1 VNLLILSTDFPPEV
15 GSAPH
20 LFYEL
25 ARKFVQNGHKV
36 TFFTGFPR
44 YYVNRMPGKYKRGFL
59 LKEQIDGIDVLRLRL
74 PSVPRN
80 IPVFRGIDHFVPSLI
95 FLMAAGLIRGRID
108 AILVYSPPLS
118 LGLTALFLR
127 RFKGAPVV
135 LNVQDLFPQNA
146 IDLGLLRNSI
156 LIRAFRTMEHFLYR
170 KLDRITVHSKGNK
183 DHVVSMGASTK
194 KVAIIPN
201 WVDMSFYKAY
211 GKEKNLREDWN
222 INGQFVVSFAGII
235 GYSQDLDVIIESAR
249 KLQKY
254 HNIKFLLIGDGVEK
268 ERLQD
273 RASAL
278 GLDNVT
284 FLPMQPR
291 EIYPSILHISDI
303 CLVTLNRNVTTPVV
317 PSKLLSIMA
326 AGKPVL
332 ATLPAHG
339 DAPRIIDDARCGYS
353 YNAGDS
359 QSLVQGVLE
368 LYKKPFL
375 RRQFGENGRN
385 YAIEHFTL
393 DACVRR
399 YEELFKKLRV
409 NACL

>member
-1 VNLLILSTDFPPEV
+1 MNLLILSTDFPPEV

-25 ARKFVQNGHKV
+25 AREFVENGHTV
-36 TFFTGFPR
+36 TFLTGFPR
-44 YYVNRMPGKYKRGFL
+44 YYVNRMPEKYKRGFL
-59 LKEQIDGIDVLRLRL
+59 LREHIDGIDVLRLRL

-80 IPVFRGIDHFVPSLI
+80 ILLLRGVDHFVPSLI
-95 FLMAAGLIRGRID
+95 FLMAAWLIRGRID

-127 RFKGAPVV
+127 RLKGSPAV

-146 IDLGLLRNSI
+146 IDLGLLSNAT
-156 LIRAFRTMEHFLYR
+156 LIRAFRAMESFLYR
-170 KLDRITVHSKGNK
+170 KLDRITVHSEGNK
-183 DHVVSMGASTK
+183 DHVVSMGASAE
-194 KVAIIPN
+194 KVTVIPN
-201 WVDMSFYKAY
+201 WVDMSFFKAY
-211 GKEKNLREDWN
+211 GMGKNLREDWD

-254 HNIKFLLIGDGVEK
+254 RNITFLLIGDGVEK
-268 ERLQD
+268 ERLQE

-278 GLDNVT
+278 GLDNVR

-291 EIYPSILHISDI
+291 EIYPSILRISDI
-303 CLVTLNRNVTTPVV
+303 CLVTLNGNVTTPVV

-353 YNAGDS
+353 YHAGDS
-359 QSLVQGVLE
+359 GGLTQGLLE
-368 LYKKPFL
+368 LYRNPFL
-375 RRQFGENGRN
+375 RRQFGENGRK
-385 YAIEHFTL
+385 YAGEHFTL
-393 DACVRR
+393 DACAGR
-399 YEELFKKLRV
+399 YEELFENLGATAHV
-409 NACL
+409 